1 MGWLSDE
8 QVKQMGFR
16 SIGENIL
23 IDESATFY
31 RCSSI
36 RLGSSIRIDAQAEL
50 VAGPGDLVIGDH
62 VHVSRGCVIH
72 GQAGVIFE
80 DFVGLSPSVH
90 VLTECDDY
98 SAGWLTNPTVDREFR
113 RVTSLPIRLNRH
125 VAVGTSSVILPG
137 SIIGEG
143 ASIGALSVVLGRVL
157 PGAIMSGNPSV
168 RVGTRNLQ
176 KLRNNEERLRQKTR

>member
-1 MGWLSDE
+1 MSWLSDE
-8 QVKQMGFR
+8 EIKKMGFG
-16 SIGENIL
+16 SLGQNIL
-23 IDESATFY
+23 IDDSATFY

-36 RLGSSIRIDAQAEL
+36 RLGSSVRIDAQTEL
-50 VAGPGDLVIGDH
+50 VAGPGDLLIGNH

-72 GQAGVIFE
+72 GQAGVVLE

-90 VLTECDDY
+90 ILTECDDY

-113 RVTSLPIRLNRH
+113 RVTSLPIRLSRH

-137 SIIGEG
+137 SKIGEG

-176 KLRNNEERLRQKTR
+176 KLRHNEEQLRLKPR

>member
-1 MGWLSDE
+1 MAWLSVE
-8 QVKQMGFR
+8 QIHDMGFA
-16 SIGENIL
+16 SLGQNL
-23 IDESATFY
+23 QIDDTVTFY

-36 RLGSSIRIDAQAEL
+36 RLGSFVRIDARAEL
-50 VAGPGDLVIGDH
+50 VAGPGDLVIGNH

-72 GQAGVIFE
+72 GQAGIVLE

-90 VLTECDDY
+90 LLTECDDY

-113 RVTSLPIRLNRH
+113 RVTSLPIRLGRH

-137 SIIGEG
+137 SRIGEG

-157 PGAIMSGNPSV
+157 PGAIMSGNPIV
-168 RVGTRNLQ
+168 RTGTRNIE
-176 KLRNNEERLRQKTR
+176 KLRRNEESLRQKKR